1 MPRLIDRKGRYPME
15 NKEILS
21 HIDHT
26 LLKPT
31 ATWKEIDRLC
41 QEAIQYQ
48 TATVCI
54 PPCFVQKVKETYPE
68 LKVCT
73 VIGFP
78 LGYQTQAAKSAEA
91 WDARQN
97 GADELDLVVNLCDVK
112 SGNLGEVVAEIG
124 AIRQLVQDRVLKV
137 IVETCSLTKEE
148 KIALCYCV
156 ARGGADYI
164 KTSTGFGSGGADLE
178 DVKLFRELMGGRLK
192 IKASGGIRTK
202 EQMEAFLEAGCD
214 RIGTSSASV
223 LWKE

>member
-1 MPRLIDRKGRYPME
+1 MN
-15 NKEILS
+15 NKDILS

-26 LLKPT
+26 LLRPT
-31 ATWKEIDRLC
+31 ATWTEVEQLC
-41 QEAIQYQ
+41 REAQEHGCAS
-48 TATVCI
+48 VCI
-54 PPCFVQKVKETYPE
+54 APCYVKKVKENFPD

-78 LGYQTQAAKSAEA
+78 FGYQTQAAKSAEA

-97 GADELDLVVNLCDVK
+97 GADELDLVVNQCDVK
-112 SGNLGEVVAEIG
+112 NGDLGEVVAEIG
-124 AIRQLVQDRVLKV
+124 AIRQLAPDRVLKV
-137 IVETCSLTKEE
+137 IVETCNLSHEE

-164 KTSTGFGSGGADLE
+164 KTSTGYGSAGAQLE
-178 DVKLFRELMGGRLK
+178 DVKLFKELMGERLK

-214 RIGTSSASV
+214 RIGTSSAKV
-223 LWKE
+223 LWE

>member
-1 MPRLIDRKGRYPME
+1 ME
-15 NKEILS
+15 NKEILQ

-31 ATWKEIDRLC
+31 ATWKDIEQLC
-41 QEAIQYQ
+41 REAVEHE

-54 PPCFVQKVKETYPE
+54 PPCYVLKVKQEFPQ

-97 GADELDLVVNLCDVK
+97 GADELDLVINMCDVK

-137 IVETCSLTKEE
+137 IVETCNLTKEE

-164 KTSTGFGSGGADLE
+164 KTSTGFGSAGAELE
-178 DVKLFRELMGGRLK
+178 DVKLFKELMGDRLK
-192 IKASGGIRTK
+192 IKAAGGIRTK
-202 EQMEAFLEAGCD
+202 EQMEAFLEAGCE

-223 LWKE
+223 LWE

>member
-1 MPRLIDRKGRYPME
+1 MIE
-15 NKEILS
+15 
-21 HIDHT
+21 
-26 LLKPT
+26 
-31 ATWKEIDRLC
+31 C
-41 QEAIQYQ
+41 
-48 TATVCI
+48 ATVCI
-54 PPCFVQKVKETYPE
+54 PPCFVLKVKEQFPE

-97 GADELDLVVNLCDVK
+97 GADELDLVVNMCDVK

-124 AIRQLVQDRVLKV
+124 AIRQLAPDRVLKV
-137 IVETCSLTKEE
+137 IVETCNLTHEE

-164 KTSTGFGSGGADLE
+164 KTSTGFGSAGAQLE
-178 DVKLFRELMGGRLK
+178 DVKLFKELMGERLK

-202 EQMEAFLEAGCD
+202 EEMEAFLEAGCE
-214 RIGTSSASV
+214 RIGTSSARV
-223 LWKE
+223 LWE